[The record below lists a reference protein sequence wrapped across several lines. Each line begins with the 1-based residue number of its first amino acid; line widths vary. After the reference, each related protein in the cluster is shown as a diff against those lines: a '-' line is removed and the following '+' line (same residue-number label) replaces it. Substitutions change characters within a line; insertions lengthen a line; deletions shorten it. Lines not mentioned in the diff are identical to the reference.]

1 MPNVSLFWPPG
12 SCEADTTK
20 ESIKT
25 TTESGKCF
33 CIRVFFLSIKLRLIV
48 MSTIMEYRER
58 ERQRKR
64 ESRATGQ
71 RSSTSKGA
79 RAREKKQ
86 KETFSVGG
94 TK

>member
-1 MPNVSLFWPPG
+1 MGQKDENGKAENVSVSVF
-12 SCEADTTK
+12 
-20 ESIKT
+20 
-25 TTESGKCF
+25 F
-33 CIRVFFLSIKLRLIV
+33 FFLSIKLRFIV
-48 MSTIMEYRER
+48 MSTDLEYRAR
-58 ERQRKR
+58 EIQRKR

-71 RSSTSKGA
+71 RSLTRKGA